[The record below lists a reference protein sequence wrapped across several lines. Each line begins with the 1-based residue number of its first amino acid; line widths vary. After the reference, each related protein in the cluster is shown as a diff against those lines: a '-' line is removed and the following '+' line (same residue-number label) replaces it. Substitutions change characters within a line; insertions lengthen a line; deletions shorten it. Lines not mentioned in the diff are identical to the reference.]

1 MSAEHLL
8 RAEAHER
15 GGRKLVVP
23 QGAGLEARC
32 AALTNMPLP
41 QGDQSLLAFLAL
53 KMERWCLKNSIDP
66 RQMGMTSHP
75 TSA

>member
-23 QGAGLEARC
+23 QGAGMEAGEQHWQTC
-32 AALTNMPLP
+32 L
-41 QGDQSLLAFLAL
+41 FLGEA
-53 KMERWCLKNSIDP
+53 NAS
-66 RQMGMTSHP
+66 
-75 TSA
+75 